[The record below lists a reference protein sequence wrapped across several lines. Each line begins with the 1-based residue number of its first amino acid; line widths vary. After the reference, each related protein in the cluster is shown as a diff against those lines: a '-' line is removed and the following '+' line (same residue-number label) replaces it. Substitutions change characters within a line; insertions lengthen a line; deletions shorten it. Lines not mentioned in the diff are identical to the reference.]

1 MKVAICDDEKIFFE
15 QMEYLLKQIET
26 VSRID
31 KYDDIDILHAN
42 LEKETYDMIFMDI
55 AWKGKED
62 TGVQFAASI
71 NDRYPNIQIVFMT
84 AFSDK
89 YAESIFFEKVNLCGY
104 LIKPIKIQNLRF
116 LVEKARKNM
125 MHNQEEKIL
134 IKLKGNTQNVLLSDI
149 LYLESQGHQLYIYTK
164 TEKILMYK
172 KLDEFEEQMN
182 TSFVRIHKSYLVN
195 MNYIKRIERTRLTLH
210 NGTELAI
217 SKNRAVAAKNK
228 YLRFVSE
235 QL

>member
-195 MNYIKRIERTRLTLH
+195 MNYIKRIERTLLTLH

>member
-217 SKNRAVAAKNK
+217 SKNRAVAAKNQ

>member
-125 MHNQEEKIL
+125 MHNQEERGEI
-134 IKLKGNTQNVLLSDI
+134 
-149 LYLESQGHQLYIYTK
+149 
-164 TEKILMYK
+164 
-172 KLDEFEEQMN
+172 F
-182 TSFVRIHKSYLVN
+182 
-195 MNYIKRIERTRLTLH
+195 
-210 NGTELAI
+210 
-217 SKNRAVAAKNK
+217 
-228 YLRFVSE
+228 
-235 QL
+235 

>member
-15 QMEYLLKQIET
+15 QMEYLLKQIEV
-26 VSRID
+26 VSCID
-31 KYDDIDILHAN
+31 KYDDIGKLHEN

-62 TGVQFAASI
+62 TGVQFATSI

-116 LVEKARKNM
+116 LVEKARKNI

-182 TSFVRIHKSYLVN
+182 ASFVRIHKSYLVN

>member
-116 LVEKARKNM
+116 LVEKARKNI

-182 TSFVRIHKSYLVN
+182 ASFVRIHKSYLVN

>member
-71 NDRYPNIQIVFMT
+71 NDRYPYIQIVFMT